1 MYYDYLRKMVII
13 MKNFLLNYFDE
24 NIINIVLN
32 AKKYTRILIINS
44 LKTKRNNINIV
55 RNNKIIFNKWNNIYY
70 IQWSSKKD
78 RRSIFNYLYQNK
90 KDLYLKR
97 KYEKIKLHL

>member
-55 RNNKIIFNKWNNIYY
+55 RNNKIIFNK
-70 IQWSSKKD
+70 
-78 RRSIFNYLYQNK
+78 
-90 KDLYLKR
+90 
-97 KYEKIKLHL
+97 